1 MSLFAS
7 NDPVTQAVKALIY
20 RRDGRLLLQQRDD
33 TPDLPFP
40 GYWTFFGGQVEPGES
55 LQEALKRE
63 LVEEL
68 GCVPGRIRDELFQWT
83 WLGKG
88 AAKNHCFPVSC
99 DIDDRIFS
107 LGEGQAMGWFSI
119 EELTRLRLTPGVRD
133 NISVIRRFL
142 SL

>member
-7 NDPVTQAVKALIY
+7 NDPVNHAVKALIY
-20 RRDGRLLLQQRDD
+20 RRDGRMLLQQRDD

-63 LVEEL
+63 LIEEL
-68 GCVPGRIRDELFQWT
+68 GCVPGRIGDELFQWA

-88 AAKNHCFPVSC
+88 AAQNHCFPVSC
-99 DIDDRIFS
+99 DIDDEILS
-107 LGEGQAMGWFSI
+107 LGEGQAMWWFPI
-119 EELTRLRLTPGVRD
+119 EELTSLRLTPGVRD
-133 NISVIRRFL
+133 HIPTIRRFL